1 MKNDTSALKV
11 LLYTAGGAAA
21 LAGVCAYLVAPGK
34 RDKQQRAPFTGRN
47 YAHRGLHKI
56 DKSIP
61 ENSLPAFEAAAR
73 IGYGVELDVHLTRDD
88 EVVVF
93 HDDDLKRICGAEGR
107 IEDMTLAEL
116 RQYRLCGTQYGI
128 PTLKEVLAAID
139 GRCPMIVELKK
150 SSRRRELCRR
160 TYELLREYNGRWC
173 IESFDP
179 RIVLWFRVHA
189 PEVLRGQLSTRM
201 SELRSSTSPVQAFI
215 LSRLLLNFLARP
227 QFIAYEIGRK
237 PLMVRLCELMGAM
250 KVAWTSREWKT
261 EEKNDAVIFQF
272 YRPRVKFK

>member
-1 MKNDTSALKV
+1 MKSDTKALKV

-21 LAGVCAYLVAPGK
+21 LAGVCAYMVAPGK
-34 RDKQQRAPFTGRN
+34 RDKEQRAPFMGRN

-56 DKSIP
+56 DKSVP

-73 IGYGVELDVHLTRDD
+73 IGYGVELDVHLTRDG

-93 HDDDLKRICGAEGR
+93 HDDDLKRICGADGR
-107 IEDMTLAEL
+107 IEDMTLDQL
-116 RQYRLCGTQYGI
+116 RQYRLCGTEYGI
-128 PTLKEVLAAID
+128 PTLKEVLAAIN

-150 SSRRRELCRR
+150 SGRRRELCRKA
-160 TYELLREYNGRWC
+160 YELLKDYGGRWC

-179 RIVLWFRVHA
+179 RMVLWFRVHA

-201 SELRSSTSPVQAFI
+201 SELRRSTSPIQAFI
-215 LSRLLLNFLARP
+215 LSRLFMNFLTRP
-227 QFIAYEIGRK
+227 HFIAYEIGRK
-237 PLMVRLCELMGAM
+237 PLTVKLCEFMGAM

-272 YRPRVKFK
+272 YRPRVKYK